1 MDFTFSGLPDSSKRT
16 EARILRT
23 SAILSIV
30 SGDGKRSQAS
40 MLPIVIYGYIN
51 QVRKSILDEYIVE
64 LSVNVDWAVFNIS
77 VVYPKKI
84 SPAMKEELMYLK
96 RGDYFQALVFTRS
109 TYAYVDVPV
118 WNSNGTYRTEP

>member
-1 MDFTFSGLPDSSKRT
+1 MNFTDNMKFAGEK
-16 EARILRT
+16 
-23 SAILSIV
+23 AILQY
-30 SGDGKRSQAS
+30 GDNKLLLEKKLDEAKNQ
-40 MLPIVIYGYIN
+40 LIVIYGYIN